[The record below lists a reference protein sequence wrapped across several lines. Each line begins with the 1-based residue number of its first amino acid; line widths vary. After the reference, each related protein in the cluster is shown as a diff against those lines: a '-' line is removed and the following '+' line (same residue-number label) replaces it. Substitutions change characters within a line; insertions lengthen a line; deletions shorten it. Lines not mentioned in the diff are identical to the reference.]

1 MPVGR
6 KSWKKKPNFKDI
18 TVKLHNISFNNLKR
32 RKGKMIFLV
41 LGLFIGIATIVTL
54 LSITESMSRDIEDRL
69 DQFGANIVM
78 VPRSDNL
85 ALSYGGI
92 TMGGVNYQTV
102 EFDEARL
109 PEIRTI
115 EFNKN
120 LGLVAPKVLGTAT
133 VKGKEVLLMGVDFE
147 TELQLKNWWQFEG
160 TPPAAPNE
168 LLIGSQTAATFNLGV
183 GDPLT
188 IGGSDF
194 IITSILKPTG
204 ASEDGIIIGDLH
216 AFQKILGKDGK
227 ISMVEIAAF
236 CRDCPIT
243 EMVLQIG
250 EKFPEAKVTALRQ
263 AVMSKM
269 QSIEMFKTFSYGIA
283 VLVIFIGSLLV
294 FITMMGS
301 VNERTREIGIF
312 RAIGFR
318 RGHVMQIILLEA
330 MVVGL
335 VGGIL
340 GYFGGSGI
348 AWATLPLVIKNGSFA
363 GLNYTLGGVALL
375 LSVALSL
382 IASLYPAQKA
392 SKLDPSEALRAL

>member
-1 MPVGR
+1 
-6 KSWKKKPNFKDI
+6 
-18 TVKLHNISFNNLKR
+18 
-32 RKGKMIFLV
+32 MIFLV

-54 LSITESMSRDIEDRL
+54 LSITESMTHDIEDRL

-85 ALSYGGI
+85 NLSYGGI

-102 EFDEARL
+102 EFDEQRI
-109 PEIRTI
+109 PEIRDI
-115 EFNKN
+115 EYSKN
-120 LGLVAPKVLGTAT
+120 LGLVAPKVLGAAS
-133 VKGKEVLLMGVDFE
+133 VKGKDVLLMGVDFA

-160 TPPAAPNE
+160 APPSAADE
-168 LLIGSQTAATFNLGV
+168 LLLGSQTAATFDLAV
-183 GDPLT
+183 GDTLN
-188 IGGSDF
+188 ISGKEFVVASV
-194 IITSILKPTG
+194 LKPTG
-204 ASEDGIIIGDLH
+204 SSEDGIIIGDLH
-216 AFQKILGKDGK
+216 AFQKIMGKQGK
-227 ISMVEIAAF
+227 ISMVEIQAF

-250 EKFPEAKVTALRQ
+250 EKFPEAKVTGLRQ
-263 AVMSKM
+263 AMMSKM
-269 QSIEMFKTFSYGIA
+269 QTVEMFKTFSYGIA

-294 FITMMGS
+294 FVTMMGS

-335 VGGIL
+335 VGGLL
-340 GYFGGSGI
+340 GYLGGNGI
-348 AWATLPLVIKNGSFA
+348 AMAALPLVVKSGSFA
-363 GLNYTLGGVALL
+363 GLNYNLGGVSLL
-375 LSVALSL
+375 LAVALSL

>member
-1 MPVGR
+1 
-6 KSWKKKPNFKDI
+6 
-18 TVKLHNISFNNLKR
+18 VKLHNISFNNLNR

-78 VPRSDNL
+78 VPKSENL
-85 ALSYGGI
+85 SLSYGGVS
-92 TMGGVNYQTV
+92 MGGVNYKTV
-102 EFDEARL
+102 EFDEARI

-115 EFNKN
+115 EYSKN
-120 LGLVAPKVLGTAT
+120 LGLVAPKVLGAT
-133 VKGKEVLLMGVDFE
+133 SVKGKDVLLMGVDFE
-147 TELQLKNWWQFEG
+147 SELALKNWWQFEG
-160 TPPAAPNE
+160 TPPAQPNE
-168 LLIGSQTAATFNLGV
+168 LLIGSQTASTFKLGV
-183 GDPLT
+183 GDSL
-188 IGGSDF
+188 ILGDKEF
-194 IITSILKPTG
+194 IVTSILKPTG

-216 AFQKILGKDGK
+216 AFQKVLGKEGK
-227 ISMVEIAAF
+227 VSMVEIAAF

-243 EMVLQIG
+243 ELVLQIA
-250 EKFPEAKVTALRQ
+250 EKFPDAKVTALRQ

-269 QSIEMFKTFSYGIA
+269 QSIEMFKSFSYGIA

-294 FITMMGS
+294 FVTMMGS

-318 RGHVMQIILLEA
+318 RGHIMQIILLEA

-340 GYFGGSGI
+340 GYLGGNTI
-348 AWATLPLVIKNGSFA
+348 AFTAMPLVIKDGTFA
-363 GLNYTLGGVALL
+363 GFNYSMGGLAVL
-375 LSVALSL
+375 LSIALSL

>member
-1 MPVGR
+1 M
-6 KSWKKKPNFKDI
+6 
-18 TVKLHNISFNNLKR
+18 KLHNISFNNLGR

-41 LGLFIGIATIVTL
+41 MGLFIGIATIVTL

-78 VPRSDNL
+78 VPKSENL
-85 ALSYGGI
+85 SLSYGGVS
-92 TMGGVNYQTV
+92 MGGVNYKTV
-102 EFDEARL
+102 ELDEARI

-115 EFNKN
+115 ENSKN
-120 LGLVAPKVLGTAT
+120 IGLVAPKVLGAT
-133 VKGKEVLLMGVDFE
+133 TVMGKNILLMGVDLE

-160 TPPAAPNE
+160 TPAAAANE
-168 LLIGSQTAATFNLGV
+168 LIIGSQTAATYKLAV
-183 GDPLT
+183 GDSLA
-188 IGGSDF
+188 IGGEDF
-194 IITSILKPTG
+194 VVTTILKPTG

-216 AFQKILGKDGK
+216 AFQKILGKEGK
-227 ISMVEIAAF
+227 ISMVEIQAF

-243 EMVLQIG
+243 ELVLQVS

-263 AVMSKM
+263 AFVSKM
-269 QSIEMFKTFSYGIA
+269 QSIDMFKTFSYGIA

-294 FITMMGS
+294 FVTMMGS

-340 GYFGGSGI
+340 GYLGGNVI
-348 AWATLPLVIKNGSFA
+348 AYGAMPFVLRDGVFA
-363 GLNYTLGGVALL
+363 GLNYNLGGVAVL
-375 LSVALSL
+375 LSIALSL

-392 SKLDPSEALRAL
+392 SRLDPSEALRAL

>member
-1 MPVGR
+1 MPTGR
-6 KSWKKKPNFKDI
+6 KYWKKKQNIKDI
-18 TVKLHNISFNNLKR
+18 TVKLHNISFNNLQR
-32 RKGKMIFLV
+32 RKGKVIFLV

-85 ALSYGGI
+85 TLSYGGI

-102 EFDEARL
+102 EFDEARI
-109 PEIRTI
+109 PDIRNI
-115 EFNKN
+115 EYSKN
-120 LGLVAPKVLGTAT
+120 LGLVAPKVLGAAL
-133 VKGKEVLLMGVDFE
+133 VDGKNVLLMGVDFD

-160 TPPAAPNE
+160 TPPGKANEVLVGSHAAE
-168 LLIGSQTAATFNLGV
+168 TFDLSV
-183 GDPLT
+183 GDKLT
-188 IGGSDF
+188 IGNTDF
-194 IITSILKPTG
+194 LVSSILKPTG
-204 ASEDGIIIGDLH
+204 AAEDGIIIGDLH
-216 AFQKILGKDGK
+216 SFQKILGKEGK

-269 QSIEMFKTFSYGIA
+269 QSIDMFRTFSYGIA

-294 FITMMGS
+294 FVTMMGS

-340 GYFGGSGI
+340 GYLGGNTI
-348 AWATLPLVIKNGSFA
+348 AWAALPLVVKNGSFA
-363 GLNYTLGGVALL
+363 GLNYNLGGISLL

-382 IASLYPAQKA
+382 IASLYPAHKA

>member
-1 MPVGR
+1 M
-6 KSWKKKPNFKDI
+6 
-18 TVKLHNISFNNLKR
+18 KLYNISFNNLGR

-41 LGLFIGIATIVTL
+41 MGLFIGIATIVTL

-78 VPRSDNL
+78 VPKSENL
-85 ALSYGGI
+85 SLSYGGVS
-92 TMGGVNYQTV
+92 MGGVNYKTV
-102 EFDEARL
+102 EFDEARI

-115 EFNKN
+115 ENSKN
-120 LGLVAPKVLGTAT
+120 LGLVAPKVLGAAT
-133 VKGKEVLLMGVDFE
+133 VMGKNILLMGVDLE
-147 TELQLKNWWQFEG
+147 TELQLKNWWQWEG
-160 TPPAAPNE
+160 TPPTKSNE
-168 LLIGSQTAATFNLGV
+168 LIIGSQTAATYKLAI
-183 GDPLT
+183 GDSLV
-188 IGGSDF
+188 IGEEDF
-194 IITSILKPTG
+194 VITTILKPTG
-204 ASEDGIIIGDLH
+204 ATEDGIIIGDLH
-216 AFQKILGKDGK
+216 VFQKILGKEGK
-227 ISMVEIAAF
+227 VSMVEIQAF

-243 EMVLQIG
+243 ELVLQIS

-269 QSIEMFKTFSYGIA
+269 QSIDMFKTFSYGIA

-294 FITMMGS
+294 FVTMMGS

-335 VGGIL
+335 FGGIL
-340 GYFGGSGI
+340 GYLGGNAIAFG
-348 AWATLPLVIKNGSFA
+348 AMPFVLKDGSFA
-363 GLNYTLGGVALL
+363 GFNYNLGGVAVL
-375 LSVALSL
+375 LSIALSL

>member
-1 MPVGR
+1 
-6 KSWKKKPNFKDI
+6 
-18 TVKLHNISFNNLKR
+18 VKLHNISFNNLNR

-78 VPRSDNL
+78 VPKSENL
-85 ALSYGGI
+85 SLSYGGVS
-92 TMGGVNYQTV
+92 MGGVNYKTV
-102 EFDEARL
+102 EFEEERIPD
-109 PEIRTI
+109 IRTI
-115 EFNKN
+115 EYSKN
-120 LGLVAPKVLGTAT
+120 LGLVAPKVLGAAS
-133 VKGKEVLLMGVDFE
+133 VKGKDVLLMGVDFE
-147 TELQLKNWWQFEG
+147 SELALKNWWQFEG
-160 TPPAAPNE
+160 TPPARENE
-168 LLIGSQTAATFNLGV
+168 LLIGSQTASTFKLGV
-183 GDPLT
+183 GDTLILSRKEFT
-188 IGGSDF
+188 V
-194 IITSILKPTG
+194 TAILKPTG
-204 ASEDGIIIGDLH
+204 ATEDGIIIGDLH
-216 AFQKILGKDGK
+216 AFQNVLGKEGR

-243 EMVLQIG
+243 ELVLQIA
-250 EKFPEAKVTALRQ
+250 EKFPDAKVTALRQ

-269 QSIEMFKTFSYGIA
+269 QSIEMFKSFSYGIA

-294 FITMMGS
+294 FVTMMGS

-335 VGGIL
+335 IGGIL
-340 GYFGGSGI
+340 GYLGGNTI
-348 AWATLPLVIKNGSFA
+348 AFTAMPLVIKNGAFA
-363 GLNYTLGGVALL
+363 GFNYSLGGLAVL
-375 LSVALSL
+375 LSIALSL

>member
-1 MPVGR
+1 M
-6 KSWKKKPNFKDI
+6 
-18 TVKLHNISFNNLKR
+18 KLHNISFNNLGR

-41 LGLFIGIATIVTL
+41 MGLFIGIATIVTL

-78 VPRSDNL
+78 VPKSENL
-85 ALSYGGI
+85 SLSYGGVS
-92 TMGGVNYQTV
+92 MGGVNYKTV
-102 EFDEARL
+102 EFDEARI

-115 EFNKN
+115 ENSKN
-120 LGLVAPKVLGTAT
+120 IGLVAPKVLGAAT
-133 VKGKEVLLMGVDFE
+133 VMGKNILLMGVDLE

-160 TPPAAPNE
+160 TPAAEANE
-168 LLIGSQTAATFNLGV
+168 LIIGSQTAATYKLAV
-183 GDPLT
+183 GDNLA
-188 IGGSDF
+188 IGGEDF
-194 IITSILKPTG
+194 VVTTILKPTG

-216 AFQKILGKDGK
+216 AFQKILGKEGK
-227 ISMVEIAAF
+227 ISMVEIQAF

-243 EMVLQIG
+243 ELVLQIS

-263 AVMSKM
+263 AFVSKM
-269 QSIEMFKTFSYGIA
+269 QSIDMFKTFSYGIA

-294 FITMMGS
+294 FVTMMGS

-335 VGGIL
+335 VGGLL
-340 GYFGGSGI
+340 GYLGGSGI
-348 AWATLPLVIKNGSFA
+348 AWVALPLVVKSASFA
-363 GLNYTLGGVALL
+363 GLNYNLGGVALL
-375 LSVALSL
+375 LAVALSL

>member
-1 MPVGR
+1 MPTGR
-6 KSWKKKPNFKDI
+6 KYWKKKQSIKDT
-18 TVKLHNISFNNLKR
+18 TVKLHNISFNNLQR
-32 RKGKMIFLV
+32 RKGKVIFLV

-85 ALSYGGI
+85 TLSYGGI

-102 EFDEARL
+102 EFDEARI
-109 PEIRTI
+109 PDIRNI
-115 EFNKN
+115 EYSKN
-120 LGLVAPKVLGTAT
+120 LGLIAPKVLGAAK
-133 VKGKEVLLMGVDFE
+133 VKDKNVLLMGVDFK

-160 TPPAAPNE
+160 TPPNKANEVLVGSHAAE
-168 LLIGSQTAATFNLGV
+168 TFNLSV
-183 GDPLT
+183 GDTLT
-188 IGGSDF
+188 LGNTDF
-194 IITSILKPTG
+194 LVSSILKPTG
-204 ASEDGIIIGDLH
+204 AAEDGIIIGDLH
-216 AFQKILGKDGK
+216 SFQKILGKEGK

-236 CRDCPIT
+236 CRDCPIS

-269 QSIEMFKTFSYGIA
+269 QSIDMFRTFSYGIA

-294 FITMMGS
+294 FVTMMGS

-335 VGGIL
+335 VGGLL
-340 GYFGGSGI
+340 GYLGGNTI
-348 AWATLPLVIKNGSFA
+348 AWAALPLVVKNGSFA
-363 GLNYTLGGVALL
+363 GLNYNLGGISLL

>member
-1 MPVGR
+1 
-6 KSWKKKPNFKDI
+6 
-18 TVKLHNISFNNLKR
+18 VKLHNISFNNLGR

-54 LSITESMSRDIEDRL
+54 MSITESMTHDIEDRL
-69 DQFGANIVM
+69 DQYGANIVM

-92 TMGGVNYQTV
+92 TMGGVNYQTI
-102 EFDEARL
+102 EFDEEKI

-115 EFNKN
+115 ENSKN
-120 LGLVAPKVLGTAT
+120 LGLVAPKVLGAAK
-133 VKGKEVLLMGVDFE
+133 VRGKDVLLMGVNFE
-147 TELQLKNWWQFEG
+147 TEMQLKNWWQFEG
-160 TPPAAPNE
+160 TPPAAANE
-168 LLIGSQTAATFNLGV
+168 LLIGSQTAVTYDLAV
-183 GDPLT
+183 GDTLDIKGDDYT
-188 IGGSDF
+188 V
-194 IITSILKPTG
+194 TAILKPTG
-204 ASEDGIIIGDLH
+204 SSEDGIIVGDLH
-216 AFQKILGKDGK
+216 TFQNILGKEGK
-227 ISMVEIAAF
+227 VSMVEIQAF

-243 EMVLQIG
+243 ELTLQIS
-250 EKFPEAKVTALRQ
+250 EKFPEAKVTGLRQ
-263 AVMSKM
+263 AMMSKM
-269 QSIEMFKTFSYGIA
+269 QTVEMFKTFSYGIA

-294 FITMMGS
+294 FVTMMGS

-335 VGGIL
+335 IGGLL
-340 GYFGGSGI
+340 GYLGGNAI
-348 AWATLPLVIKNGSFA
+348 AWVSLPLVVKSSSFA
-363 GLNYTLGGVALL
+363 GLNYNLGGVSLL
-375 LSVALSL
+375 LAVALSL

>member
-1 MPVGR
+1 
-6 KSWKKKPNFKDI
+6 
-18 TVKLHNISFNNLKR
+18 VKLHNISFNNLKR

-54 LSITESMSRDIEDRL
+54 MSITESMSHDIEDRL
-69 DQFGANIVM
+69 DQYGANIVM

-85 ALSYGGI
+85 TLSYGGI

-102 EFDEARL
+102 EFAEERI

-115 EFNKN
+115 EYSKN
-120 LGLVAPKVLGTAT
+120 LGLVAPKVLGAVT
-133 VKGKEVLLMGVDFE
+133 VRDKDVLLMGVEFE

-160 TPPAAPNE
+160 ASPAAEDE
-168 LLIGSQTAATFNLGV
+168 LLIGSQTAATLNLAV
-183 GDPLT
+183 GDTLA
-188 IGGSDF
+188 IADNNF
-194 IITSILKPTG
+194 IVTSILKQTG
-204 ASEDGIIIGDLH
+204 SSEDGIIIGDLH
-216 AFQKILGKDGK
+216 AFQKILGKEGK
-227 ISMVEIAAF
+227 VSMVEIQAF

-243 EMVLQIG
+243 ELVLQIG
-250 EKFPEAKVTALRQ
+250 EKFPEAKVTGLRQ
-263 AVMSKM
+263 AMMSKM
-269 QSIEMFKTFSYGIA
+269 QTVEMFKTFSYGIA

-294 FITMMGS
+294 FVTMMGS

-335 VGGIL
+335 VGGLL
-340 GYFGGSGI
+340 GYLGGNGI
-348 AWATLPLVIKNGSFA
+348 AWAALPLVVKSSSFA
-363 GLNYTLGGVALL
+363 GFNYSLGGVALL